1 MKVFGYIL
9 ICVGVIYL
17 LIAFNMDVSVST
29 SSTYVPGYGSIG
41 GGDVA
46 NLDLMAQRQNHLIVA
61 ALITLV
67 GAMMA
72 IFGKDESETRVVN
85 STVPSAPTPSD
96 FVGERD
102 LSSDP
107 YRLWLAKHHQI
118 ERNEVFNRFVSGE
131 RTFSTLD
138 EALAHAH
145 GLEVQKVEDAAAAQ
159 ERRDAQIAAEKE
171 ARQAA
176 TEKAEAEWQETKPK
190 MIVGLV
196 IFIALIAGGYL
207 LLRETPE
214 ELATRLVREEA
225 ERVEEITNVEKR
237 FEISLPKDAA
247 NIRITENAADYDFL
261 CDDRKNGTLLK
272 FETGLKKE
280 EVKDGFAKSL
290 GKGKATYDGYLGDNF
305 DWEWSKNKVH
315 FELSMFDDNS
325 PIEVNFCRIE

>member
-1 MKVFGYIL
+1 MKVFGSIL

-17 LIAFNMDVSVST
+17 LIAFNMNVSVST

-67 GAMMA
+67 GAMMT
-72 IFGKDESETRVVN
+72 IFGKDESEPRTVN
-85 STVPSAPTPSD
+85 DTVPSAPTPLD

-102 LSSDP
+102 LSSDS
-107 YRLWLAKHHQI
+107 YRLWLAKHHKI
-118 ERNEVFNRFVSGE
+118 DRNEVFDRFILGE
-131 RTFSTLD
+131 RSFSTLD

-159 ERRDAQIAAEKE
+159 ERRDAQIATEKE

-190 MIVGLV
+190 VIVGLV
-196 IFIALIAGGYL
+196 IFVALIAGGYL
-207 LLRETPE
+207 LFRETPE
-214 ELATRLVREEA
+214 ERATRLVREEA

-247 NIRITENAADYDFL
+247 KIRITENAADYDFL
-261 CDDRKNGTLLK
+261 CDDRTNGTLLT
-272 FETGLKKE
+272 FETSLKKE

-290 GKGKATYDGYLGDNF
+290 GKGTATYYLGDNF

-325 PIEVNFCRIE
+325 PIEVNLCRIE